1 MKEENEKSLKK
12 GNKPYFY
19 AILACAAVLLAAAI
33 VITAVTLSGGKDYT
47 AQLPVEPNPPTPV
60 QPITPDEP
68 NKPDTPIEPDVPD
81 APVDADDGFYAPLS
95 ETVALNQ
102 HGFYYNKT
110 LNCYHLHEGIDFAA
124 EAGSTVYAAEDG
136 VVQEVFASDL
146 ICGGKIV
153 VKHANDVYTVYEYVD
168 VAADLKEGDSVTR
181 GQAIGT
187 VASAVGA
194 EYKEGAHLHFEV
206 LKNGESVD
214 PTAYLTMEEK

>member
-12 GNKPYFY
+12 GTRPYFY

-33 VITAVTLSGGKDYT
+33 VVTAVSLSGGKDYT
-47 AQLPVEPNPPTPV
+47 SKLPTEPDSPTPV
-60 QPITPDEP
+60 QPIEPDES
-68 NKPDTPIEPDVPD
+68 NKPDAPTEPDVPD
-81 APVDADDGFYAPLS
+81 TPVEGDDGFYSPLS
-95 ETVALNQ
+95 ESVALNQ
-102 HGFYYNKT
+102 YGFYYNKT
-110 LNCYHLHEGIDFAA
+110 LNCYHLHDGIDFAA
-124 EAGSTVYAAEDG
+124 EAGSIVYAAEDG

-153 VKHANDVYTVYEYVD
+153 VKHANDVCTVYEYVD

-206 LKNGESVD
+206 IENGESVD
-214 PTAYLTMEEK
+214 PTAYLTLEEK